1 MLVMRPFLCVYGCVF
16 STHTH
21 ARTHKHT
28 HTRTHARM
36 HRKHVDIRRD
46 SNWESLSMRVCSLL
60 SKTVKK
66 VEHSVAAVRIL
77 GGELEL

>member
-1 MLVMRPFLCVYGCVF
+1 MLVKRPFLCVYGCVF

-21 ARTHKHT
+21 ARA
-28 HTRTHARM
+28 RTHAHTRARA

-60 SKTVKK
+60 SETVKK

>member
-1 MLVMRPFLCVYGCVF
+1 MCMGVF
-16 STHTH
+16 ST
-21 ARTHKHT
+21 
-28 HTRTHARM
+28 
-36 HRKHVDIRRD
+36 HRKHVDNRRD

-60 SKTVKK
+60 SETVKK